1 MKTSSKIKTIFWDFD
16 GVLMNSN
23 QVRDQGFI
31 EVLKDFPDSQ
41 VNQLM
46 EFHQANGGLSRY
58 VKFRHF
64 FEEIRGERI
73 TDEEVKEWA
82 DKFSKIMLNLLVDK
96 NLLIE
101 ETISFVRNHHQ
112 KYTMHI
118 VSGSDG
124 NELNQICIGIEIDH
138 FFKSIE
144 GSPTPKIELVAN
156 ILKKENYDEYQCVL
170 IGDSINDYE
179 AANQNKIH
187 FQAYNNKNLVSKTNY
202 KLL

>member
-1 MKTSSKIKTIFWDFD
+1 MRTIFWDFD

-23 QVRDQGFI
+23 QVRDRGFI
-31 EVLKDFPDSQ
+31 EVLKDFPETQ
-41 VNQLM
+41 VSQLM
-46 EFHQANGGLSRY
+46 KFHQANGGLSRY

-64 FEEIRGERI
+64 FEEIRGESI
-73 TDEEVKEWA
+73 KEEEVKQWA
-82 DKFSKIMLNLLVDK
+82 SKFSAIMLNLLVDE

-101 ETISFVRNHHQ
+101 ETISFVRDHHH

-124 NELNQICIGIEIDH
+124 KELNQICKEIGIDH

-144 GSPTPKIELVAN
+144 GSPVPKVELVAN
-156 ILKKENYDEYQCVL
+156 IIKKEKYDRDQCVL

-179 AANQNKIH
+179 AATTNKVY
-187 FQAYNNKNLVSKTNY
+187 FQAYGNESLYHLSTINLI
-202 KLL
+202 